1 MQKSKIFKNIL
12 FLVNIYIKDSLKG
25 IAQHSFF
32 KAKRNRWIIAMSSII
47 GYLFYFYLNVVE
59 FAKLSKF
66 GQNYSFDELKS
77 TISISIGSY
86 NNLAIIAGIIIFL
99 LI

>member
-1 MQKSKIFKNIL
+1 
-12 FLVNIYIKDSLKG
+12 
-25 IAQHSFF
+25 
-32 KAKRNRWIIAMSSII
+32 MSGII

-77 TISISIGSY
+77 TISISIASY
-86 NNLAIIAGIIIFL
+86 NNLAIIAGILIFL
-99 LI
+99 LINATVHLQSSSLFLSKVLPYNEKEVFLSVKLFKLGLGTL